1 MAFRQYNWNSPP
13 QIFDQKKY
21 CFSRDA
27 CGSRNFICFMAAAMV
42 VCCGSN
48 FPSNKNK
55 KIDSNYSEKCDKY
68 LAKCVFIARF
78 IGAKGIC
85 IEIERL

>member
-1 MAFRQYNWNSPP
+1 MHVVAAILFALWLLRWWFVVAPIFPP
-13 QIFDQKKY
+13 TKT
-21 CFSRDA
+21 
-27 CGSRNFICFMAAAMV
+27 
-42 VCCGSN
+42 
-48 FPSNKNK
+48 K